1 MSTIHQVDSKRIKG
15 RIQTINS
22 AGASNLRAMDMVE
35 IVATVESDAIW
46 IDCILCEKES
56 YTKYRLLDE
65 GLCELCRNR
74 MINRLKLIINFE

>member
-1 MSTIHQVDSKRIKG
+1 MSKAKQIDEKIIRG
-15 RIQTINS
+15 RIQNIGS
-22 AGASNLRAMDMVE
+22 AGTDLQKHDL
-35 IVATVESDAIW
+35 IVMQATIKDDAIW

-74 MINRLKLIINFE
+74 IINRLKLIINFE